1 MAQLVGAEAIYM
13 SIQMSIFSRE
23 IFFPRATQEWVAQV
37 GTRGSCA
44 SPPPFLSIFSRASQE
59 LVSEL
64 VGAETSQMLMRF
76 PPPFSHLFFL
86 ARRRNGWRNSWGLG
100 LVAASELLV
109 QIL

>member
-44 SPPPFLSIFSRASQE
+44 SPPLFPIFFFSR
-59 LVSEL
+59 
-64 VGAETSQMLMRF
+64 GAGMGGAT
-76 PPPFSHLFFL
+76 PG
-86 ARRRNGWRNSWGLG
+86 GWG
-100 LVAASELLV
+100 
-109 QIL
+109 